1 LVWVVGAAARLPKK
15 KMRRGQ
21 GFVLD
26 LKFRNFLQ
34 SKFMNLA
41 LKTVLVSVGVVMVA
55 GCASEPPAA
64 NAAAAKASAKD
75 ERCYVTG
82 SNVPKRNCTGDVTV
96 LPPEAVEVVMPVL
109 QGRGGPPPT
118 R

>member
-1 LVWVVGAAARLPKK
+1 MNRALCS
-15 KMRRGQ
+15 
-21 GFVLD
+21 VLTCIG
-26 LKFRNFLQ
+26 L
-34 SKFMNLA
+34 
-41 LKTVLVSVGVVMVA
+41 GVVA

-64 NAAAAKASAKD
+64 NAAAAKAGAKD

-82 SNVPKRNCTGDVTV
+82 SNVPKRNCAGDVTV

-109 QGRGGPPPT
+109 PGRGGPPPT

>member
-1 LVWVVGAAARLPKK
+1 MNRALFSVLACVGL
-15 KMRRGQ
+15 G
-21 GFVLD
+21 
-26 LKFRNFLQ
+26 
-34 SKFMNLA
+34 A
-41 LKTVLVSVGVVMVA
+41 LA

-64 NAAAAKASAKD
+64 NATAAKAGAKD

-82 SNVPKRNCTGDVTV
+82 SNVPKRNCAGDVTI

-109 QGRGGPPPT
+109 PGRGGPPST